1 MKILFATDGGAPAQQ
16 ALALLERVA
25 APEKTEVTV
34 VTVGRSVKSMVEGV
48 NLAPE
53 DILGSVVTRLRDTGL
68 AADQRLLDGRPAQA
82 ILEEITQG
90 GFEVTVLGAGKVPD

>member
-1 MKILFATDGGAPAQQ
+1 MA
-16 ALALLERVA
+16 
-25 APEKTEVTV
+25 
-34 VTVGRSVKSMVEGV
+34 EGE
-48 NLAPE
+48 NLAPN
-53 DILGSVVTRLRDTGL
+53 DILESAATRLQDAGL